1 MSGNSMNNTHIS
13 SVVIVTLNPLIRVV
27 ISGCSAGIALNKI
40 QLWQLLGEILL
51 GMFPILTV
59 E

>member
-1 MSGNSMNNTHIS
+1 MDNTPIS
-13 SVVIVTLNPLIRVV
+13 SVVIVTLNSLIRVV
-27 ISGCSAGIALNKI
+27 NSGCCAGVALKKI
-40 QLWQLLGEILL
+40 RLSQLLGEILL

>member
-1 MSGNSMNNTHIS
+1 MNNTHIS
-13 SVVIVTLNPLIRVV
+13 SVVIVTFNPLIMVV
-27 ISGCSAGIALNKI
+27 ISGFSAGIALNKI
-40 QLWQLLGEILL
+40 RLRQLLGEILL